1 MKYKVT
7 LNGRTY
13 EVEVEAG
20 KAMCVAEYE
29 AYAPAAAPVAAPV
42 AAAPVAA
49 APAAAPAAGVTVT
62 GGESVTAP
70 MPGNILKVNVSVG
83 QTVKEGE
90 VLVVLEAMKM
100 ENEIMAPCSGVVTA
114 VPVSKGSSV
123 DTGALLVA
131 IGGTVVAAAPAPVAA
146 PAPAAAPAPVAA
158 PAPAAAPAPV
168 AGEAVK
174 APMPGNI
181 LKVNVTAG
189 QAVKEGELLV
199 VLEAMKMENEIYA
212 PKAGTVAQV
221 LVQKGSTVDTDATL
235 VVLN

>member
-20 KAMCVAEYE
+20 KAILLDEYE
-29 AYAPAAAPVAAPV
+29 AIAPAPAAAAPVAA
-42 AAAPVAA
+42 AAPAAA
-49 APAAAPAAGVTVT
+49 APAAAPAAPAVT
-62 GGESVTAP
+62 GAGDP
-70 MPGNILKVNVSVG
+70 VN
-83 QTVKEGE
+83 
-90 VLVVLEAMKM
+90 
-100 ENEIMAPCSGVVTA
+100 
-114 VPVSKGSSV
+114 
-123 DTGALLVA
+123 
-131 IGGTVVAAAPAPVAA
+131 
-146 PAPAAAPAPVAA
+146 
-158 PAPAAAPAPV
+158 
-168 AGEAVK
+168 

-199 VLEAMKMENEIYA
+199 VLEAMKMENEIFA

-221 LVQKGSTVDTDATL
+221 LVSKGSTVDTGATL